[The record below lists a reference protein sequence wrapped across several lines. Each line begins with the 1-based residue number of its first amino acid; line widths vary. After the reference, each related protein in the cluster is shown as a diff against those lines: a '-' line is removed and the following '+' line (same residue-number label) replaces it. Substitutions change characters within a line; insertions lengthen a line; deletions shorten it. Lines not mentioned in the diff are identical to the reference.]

1 MNAILSVN
9 CALICGIQRLLGD
22 AYFSL
27 VTRAL
32 FKSLMELHPI
42 ATGTEASATLE
53 KDQAKDRV
61 KNLVNCFLHFF
72 LFQSLT

>member
-9 CALICGIQRLLGD
+9 CALVCGIQRLLGD

-27 VTRAL
+27 VARSL
-32 FKSLMELHPI
+32 FKSLIEMHPI
-42 ATGTEASATLE
+42 ATGAQNSATVE

-72 LFQSLT
+72 LF